1 VTRIFLI
8 AAPGSIR
15 ERIEE
20 LQRFSDL
27 AVIGYGVDLG
37 DFNEEL
43 ADDAEVILI
52 DRTDAEVDDLLDE
65 LQDRSLLRE
74 SKVVLMV
81 DRVSS
86 AWLNRAIH
94 AGVRGVLP
102 SDSDPDFLVT
112 AVNAVAHGLVVIH
125 PSKVQA
131 GRATGLSAP
140 ESQEPIEPLTAR
152 EREVL
157 EMLSQGLGNKEIAG
171 RMKISEHTVKF
182 HVASILGK
190 LGAATRTEA
199 VSLALRRGLVLL

>member
-20 LQRFSDL
+20 LLYSSDL
-27 AVIGYGVDLG
+27 AVIRYGDDLG
-37 DFNEEL
+37 AFDEEL
-43 ADDAEVILI
+43 ADEAEVILI
-52 DRTDAEVDDLLDE
+52 DASDAEVDDLLDE

-74 SKVVLMV
+74 SKVVLLV
-81 DRVSS
+81 NRVSS
-86 AWLNRAIH
+86 AWLNRAIR

-102 SDSDPDFLVT
+102 SDSDADWFVS
-112 AVNAVAHGLVVIH
+112 AVAAVAHGLVVIH

-131 GRATGLSAP
+131 ARATDVSA
-140 ESQEPIEPLTAR
+140 SGGQELIEPLTAR

-157 EMLSQGLGNKEIAG
+157 EMLSQGFGNKEIAG

-182 HVASILGK
+182 HVASILAK

-199 VSLALRRGLVLL
+199 VSVALRRGLVLL